1 MAVFP
6 GTYIP
11 TGVAS
16 SAAMNHLIDDLL
28 TPKIMSFR
36 QICIYDEQAYLDCD
50 GVTWHVTFG
59 NWLEASPLKARKN
72 GCPCP
77 TVSNIDYSYGTFQ
90 VGAVDV
96 GADGKPRDTVEINYN
111 WDYFPVAVLEGY
123 ITAALSI
130 INVTAIGPPTNY
142 TVDTAPTNWEGVITD
157 LAAAMCMEKL
167 LLDYD
172 LWKYRLVFAVGPDVV
187 YGGGSG
193 DITGSLETLKSNFE
207 ERANNAMQNEK
218 FKTGNYLSPP
228 TSIYFDAIRGGGGSA
243 GPHGIPF
250 LTGRLR
256 GWKPNKWF

>member
-16 SAAMNHLIDDLL
+16 SAKMNHLIDDLL

-36 QICIYDEQAYLDCD
+36 QVCFYDEQAVLDCD
-50 GVTWHVTFG
+50 NITWHTNFG
-59 NWLEASPLKARKN
+59 NWLEAAPIKARKN

-77 TVSNIDYSYGTFQ
+77 TISNVNYEYGMFQ
-90 VGAVDV
+90 VGVVDV
-96 GADGKPRDTVEINYN
+96 GADNKPRDVVEINYT
-111 WDYFPVAVLEGY
+111 WDYFPAAILEGFL
-123 ITAALSI
+123 TAAVSI
-130 INVTAIGPPTNY
+130 INMTAIGPPTTY

-193 DITGSLETLKSNFE
+193 DITGTLETLKSNFE

-228 TSIYFDAIRGGGGSA
+228 TSIYFDSIRGGGGSR

-256 GWKPNKWF
+256 GWKPNKWL

>member
-16 SAAMNHLIDDLL
+16 SAKMNHLIDDLM

-36 QICIYDEQAYLDCD
+36 QICIYDEQAVLDCD
-50 GVTWHVTFG
+50 QVTWHTNFG
-59 NWLEASPLKARKN
+59 NWLEASPIKARKN

-77 TVSNIDYSYGTFQ
+77 TLSNINYEYGTFQ
-90 VGAVDV
+90 AGAIDI
-96 GADGKPRDTVEINYN
+96 GADGKPRDTVEINYS
-111 WDYFPVAVLEGY
+111 WDYFPGAILEGY
-123 ITAALSI
+123 LTAAVSI
-130 INVTAIGPPTNY
+130 INMTAIGPPTNY

-157 LAAAMCMEKL
+157 LASAMAMEKL

-172 LWKYRLVFAVGPDVV
+172 LWKWRLVFAVGPDAV
-187 YGGGSG
+187 YAGGDGG
-193 DITGSLETLKSNFE
+193 ITSQLETLKSNFE

-228 TSIYFDAIRGGGGSA
+228 TSIYFDSIRGGGSS

-256 GWKPNKWF
+256 GWKPNKWL

>member
-16 SAAMNHLIDDLL
+16 SAKFNHLIDDLL
-28 TPKIMSFR
+28 TPRLMSFR
-36 QICIYDEQAYLDCD
+36 QICFYDEQAVLTCD
-50 GVTWHVTFG
+50 NITWQTNFG
-59 NWLEASPLKARKN
+59 NWLTAAPVKTRKN

-77 TVSNIDYSYGTFQ
+77 TTTVTSYPYGQFQ

-96 GADGKPRDTVEINYN
+96 GLDNKPRDVVEINYM
-111 WDYFPVAVLEGY
+111 WDYFPVAVLEGLY
-123 ITAALSI
+123 TAAVSI
-130 INVTAIGPPTNY
+130 VNMTAIGPPTSY
-142 TVDTAPTNWEGVITD
+142 TIETMPTAWEGVVTD
-157 LAAAMCMEKL
+157 LVFAMCMEKL

-172 LWKYRLVFAVGPDVV
+172 LWKYRLVFAIGPGEV
-187 YGGGSG
+187 YGGGG
-193 DITGSLETLKSNFE
+193 DITGSLETLKSNAE

-228 TSIYFDAIRGGGGSA
+228 TAIYFDSIRGLGGSY

-256 GWKPNKWF
+256 GFRPNRYY